1 MKKWKKYLVFVF
13 IMSVILFVPSKQNV
27 RADTVDSYGSN
38 MQTQRYDTYVRVGKD
53 GSYTV
58 TESIGVV
65 FLNPRHGIYRN
76 IPLTGISTGKDKK
89 KSYYYTEFKLISND
103 SDSDLTVDDESSYV
117 AQLRFGDE
125 DKEVNHG
132 TYSFT
137 YKLTPQY
144 QDSKNDLLYYN
155 IFPSEWKN
163 KIPQNSSF
171 SIQFPKKIDLK
182 KLKFYY
188 GENGEIKDATKIL
201 DLKYDEK
208 RNHVAGV
215 LKQDLDLG
223 EGITCYG
230 NLGNGYFTRTNQ
242 IQSKYQFVLYV
253 SIVIFILTS
262 LMFVFFGRSKRI
274 KTTTATYQPPYGI
287 DSAIAGYIWKGR
299 LTDKD
304 VLSLIYYWADKGYIK
319 ICELGRDDMELM
331 KLQDLP
337 NDTPEYQK
345 IMFQKLFEENPYG
358 VVLSSLKY
366 KFADTM
372 KKVKNEITGEYSK
385 RIFTRTSK
393 IASFATAILSLIPL
407 ILFNLVN
414 GVYCIQGIIPSFFI
428 FLIIFIRKLLASYNG
443 FDKYK
448 TKTETEK
455 LTSFLTEDLFLIF
468 MYAVYA
474 YQYVEI
480 VQKGE
485 AYDYTNIFYVTLIFS
500 LIEMIYLFFMMRRIK
515 ENNTTMNQL
524 MEFHNFMQSADHR
537 EFSNMADTNPE
548 IFYHILPYAMAMNEY
563 EEYTKKLDMLTLRS
577 PDWYESDSTYPNY
590 PNYYDH
596 SDHFYRNMGDS
607 LDRTCAS
614 CLTSTPS
621 DSSSSSG
628 DGGGCS
634 GGGCGGGDGGSW

>member
-1 MKKWKKYLVFVF
+1 MKKLKKYLLFVF

-27 RADTVDSYGSN
+27 RADTANSYDSN

-103 SDSDLTVDDESSYV
+103 SDSNLVVDDESSYV

-125 DKEVNHG
+125 DKEVDQG

-144 QDSKNDLLYYN
+144 QDTKNDLLYYN

-171 SIQFPKKIDLK
+171 SIQFPKKTDLK

-201 DLKYDEK
+201 DLKYDK
-208 RNHVAGV
+208 KKNYVAGV

-230 NLGNGYFTRTNQ
+230 NLGSGYFTRTNQ
-242 IQSKYQFVLYV
+242 IQSRYQFVLYISV
-253 SIVIFILTS
+253 AIFILTS

-274 KTTTATYQPPYGI
+274 KATTTTYQPPYGI

-319 ICELGRDDMELM
+319 IYELGRDDMELM

-337 NDTPEYQK
+337 NDAPEYQK
-345 IMFQKLFEENPYG
+345 IMFQKLFEENPYR

-366 KFADTM
+366 KFADTI
-372 KKVKNEITGEYSK
+372 KRVKIEITKEYSK
-385 RIFTRTSK
+385 KFFTRTSK
-393 IASFATAILSLIPL
+393 IASVITLVLSAIPL
-407 ILFNLVN
+407 ILFNLLDSK
-414 GVYCIQGIIPSFFI
+414 YCMHGFLFSF
-428 FLIIFIRKLLASYNG
+428 IIFMIIFVRKLLNSYNG

-455 LTSFLTEDLFLIF
+455 FTSFLTGDLFLIF
-468 MYAVYA
+468 MYVIYA
-474 YQYVEI
+474 YQYAEI

-485 AYDYTNIFYVTLIFS
+485 AYDYTNIFSVILIFS
-500 LIEMIYLFFMMRRIK
+500 LIEMVYLFFMMRRTK
-515 ENNTTMNQL
+515 ENNAVMNQL
-524 MEFHNFMQSADHR
+524 MEFHNFMEAADHG

-548 IFYHILPYAMAMNEY
+548 NFYHILPYAMAMNEY
-563 EEYTKKLDMLTLRS
+563 EEYTKKLDILALQS
-577 PDWYESDSTYPNY
+577 PDWYESDSTYPGY
-590 PNYYDH
+590 PDYYDH
-596 SDHFYRNMGDS
+596 VDHFYRNMGDG
-607 LDRTCAS
+607 LDRTCTS
-614 CLTSTPS
+614 CLTSSPS

-628 DGGGCS
+628 DGGCS
-634 GGGCGGGDGGSW
+634 GGGCGGGGGGSW